1 MVLRLLGE
9 VGVLRLLEGMLLP
22 REALLRVLPVLLLVL
37 NLLRLVLL
45 VLLVCLLEQ
54 VWVRG

>member
-1 MVLRLLGE
+1 